1 MLYDKLRE
9 LKDYV
14 LLKNTY
20 FNNGFSYVYQD
31 QGIWTDEDDKTAVFP
46 ADDLGNYF
54 YFRLPNDIS
63 LVSSAEFRLDDCTT
77 PVAATAQIV
86 LVACVRGAN
95 NDLLAK
101 NIINTFQT
109 APIYAKTFTS
119 AILMKEKVVRQEL
132 SFLTGESLQAALQRI
147 PKDYSIISINFTITQ
162 PIMLN
167 SCIVN
172 PCSC

>member
-1 MLYDKLRE
+1 M
-9 LKDYV
+9 
-14 LLKNTY
+14 
-20 FNNGFSYVYQD
+20 
-31 QGIWTDEDDKTAVFP
+31 
-46 ADDLGNYF
+46 
-54 YFRLPNDIS
+54 
-63 LVSSAEFRLDDCTT
+63 
-77 PVAATAQIV
+77 
-86 LVACVRGAN
+86 ACVRGAN